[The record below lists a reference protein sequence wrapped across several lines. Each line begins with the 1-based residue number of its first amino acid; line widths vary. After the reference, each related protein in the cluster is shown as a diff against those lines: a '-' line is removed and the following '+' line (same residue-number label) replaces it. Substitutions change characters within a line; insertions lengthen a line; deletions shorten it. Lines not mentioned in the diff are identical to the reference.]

1 MTVGY
6 IWVRTQANRGAYPLQ
21 IIIVP
26 LPEAELNNH
35 GRRID
40 AGHQTGD
47 TEKMEKNDEKQIA
60 RFDTKVLPSGI

>member
-1 MTVGY
+1 MTVGST
-6 IWVRTQANRGAYPLQ
+6 WVRTQANRGAYPLQ

-40 AGHQTGD
+40 AGH
-47 TEKMEKNDEKQIA
+47 
-60 RFDTKVLPSGI
+60 